1 MFNLIKKQRNES
13 SQQSESKEDSVDWK
27 TKLRNGLK
35 KTRSRLSEGIN
46 SLLLSEKAI
55 DASLLREM
63 EDQLLAADVGIE
75 ATDQIIENLKIK
87 LKKSQLLE
95 PDDFIHELRKELE
108 NILEPIA
115 VPLRIDARDK
125 PFVILTVGVNGVGKT
140 TTIGKLAKR
149 FQSHNHSVML
159 AAGDTFRAA
168 AVEQLQVWGERN
180 NIPVIS
186 QTTGAD
192 SASVIF
198 DAYQSAKSKKVNV
211 LLADTAGRLHTKDNL
226 MSELEKIVRVLKK
239 QDPRLPNETLLVLD
253 ATAGQNAITQAES
266 FHETAKLT
274 GIALTKL
281 DGTAKGGVVFAIA
294 KKLNLPIRFI
304 GIGEQIDDLKPFN
317 AKEFVTALFS

>member
-198 DAYQSAKSKKVNV
+198 DAYQSAKSKKVDV
-211 LLADTAGRLHTKDNL
+211 LIADTAGRLHTKDNL

>member
-149 FQSHNHSVML
+149 FQNHNHSVML

-198 DAYQSAKSKKVNV
+198 DAYQSAKSKKVDV
-211 LLADTAGRLHTKDNL
+211 LIADTAGRLHTKDNL

-239 QDPRLPNETLLVLD
+239 QDPRLPNEILLVLD
-253 ATAGQNAITQAES
+253 ATTGQNAVNQAES
-266 FHETAKLT
+266 FHETAELT

-281 DGTAKGGVVFAIA
+281 DGTAKGGVIFAIA

-304 GIGEQIDDLKPFN
+304 GVGEKIDDLKPFN
-317 AKEFVTALFS
+317 AKEFVNALFS